1 MLTSNFL
8 LTLSFLFHLI
18 ATVVWIGGLV
28 TISFL
33 IEPIAK
39 RVLADRAPAARA
51 LDAAHLMDAIQKRF
65 QPLANLSLIVLLL
78 TGMVQLVNNRFYKG
92 LLQMDNVW
100 STAILLKHLAVI
112 AMIGVA
118 AYVTFSVQPAL
129 RRNALLVANGV
140 ENPVE
145 AARLQKQQTRLTRL
159 NLGLMVVVLIFTAL
173 ASAQ

>member
-18 ATVVWIGGLV
+18 ATVVWIGGLIV
-28 TISFL
+28 ISFV
-33 IEPIAK
+33 IEPITN
-39 RVLADRAPAARA
+39 RVLPDRAQIVRL
-51 LDAAHLMDAIQKRF
+51 LDAVQKRF

-100 STAILLKHLAVI
+100 SMAILLKHLAVA
-112 AMIGVA
+112 AMIGLA

-140 ENPVE
+140 ENPIE
-145 AARLQKQQTRLTRL
+145 AARLQTQQTRLTRL
-159 NLGLMVVVLIFTAL
+159 NLGLMILVLIFTAL

>member
-1 MLTSNFL
+1 MLTSSFL

-28 TISFL
+28 TITFL

-39 RVLADRAPAARA
+39 RVLTDRAEAARV
-51 LDAAHLMDAIQKRF
+51 LDAVQKRF

-78 TGMVQLVNNRFYKG
+78 TGMVQLVNNRFYRG
-92 LLQMDNVW
+92 LLQLDNTW
-100 STAILLKHLAVI
+100 SVTILLKHLAVG
-112 AMIGVA
+112 AMIALA

-129 RRNALLVANGV
+129 RRNALLVANDAA
-140 ENPVE
+140 NPAE
-145 AARLQKQQTRLTRL
+145 AARLQTQQTRLTRL
-159 NLGLMVVVLIFTAL
+159 NLGLMILVLVFTAL

>member
-33 IEPIAK
+33 IEPIAN
-39 RVLADRAPAARA
+39 RVLADRAQAARV
-51 LDAAHLMDAIQKRF
+51 LDAIQKRF

-112 AMIGVA
+112 AMIALA

-145 AARLQKQQTRLTRL
+145 AARLQAQQKRLTRL

>member
-33 IEPIAK
+33 IEPIAN
-39 RVLADRAPAARA
+39 RVLADRAQAAGV
-51 LDAAHLMDAIQKRF
+51 LDAIQKRF

-112 AMIGVA
+112 AMIALA

-145 AARLQKQQTRLTRL
+145 AARLQAQQKRLTRL

>member
-1 MLTSNFL
+1 MLTSSFL
-8 LTLSFLFHLI
+8 LTASFLFHLI

-28 TISFL
+28 TISFV
-33 IEPIAK
+33 IEPIVN
-39 RVLADRAPAARA
+39 RVLTNRAEAVRV
-51 LDAAHLMDAIQKRF
+51 LDAAHLMDAVQKRF

-100 STAILLKHLAVI
+100 STAILLKHLAV
-112 AMIGVA
+112 AVMIGLA

-129 RRNALLVANGV
+129 RHNALLVANGV
-140 ENPVE
+140 ENPIE
-145 AARLQKQQTRLTRL
+145 AARLQVQQTRLTRL
-159 NLGLMVVVLIFTAL
+159 NLGLMILVLVFTAL

>member
-33 IEPIAK
+33 IEPIAN
-39 RVLADRAPAARA
+39 RVLADRAQAARG
-51 LDAAHLMDAIQKRF
+51 LDAARLMDAVQKRF

-112 AMIGVA
+112 AMIALA

-145 AARLQKQQTRLTRL
+145 AARLQAQQKRLTRL

>member
-1 MLTSNFL
+1 MLTSSFL

-28 TISFL
+28 TITFL

-39 RVLADRAPAARA
+39 RLLTDRAEAARV
-51 LDAAHLMDAIQKRF
+51 LDAVQKRF

-78 TGMVQLVNNRFYKG
+78 TGMVQLVNNRFYRG
-92 LLQMDNVW
+92 LLQLDNNW
-100 STAILLKHLAVI
+100 SVAILLKHLVVG
-112 AMIGVA
+112 AMIALA

-140 ENPVE
+140 DNPIE
-145 AARLQKQQTRLTRL
+145 AARLTVQQTRLTRL
-159 NLGLMVVVLIFTAL
+159 NLGLMVLVLIFTAL

>member
-8 LTLSFLFHLI
+8 ITLSFLFHLI
-18 ATVVWIGGLV
+18 ATVVWVGGLV
-28 TISFL
+28 TISFV
-33 IEPIAK
+33 IQPIAQ
-39 RVLADRAPAARA
+39 RLLTDRGEAARV
-51 LDAAHLMDAIQKRF
+51 LDAARLMDAVQKRF

-92 LLQMDNVW
+92 LLQLDNVW
-100 STAILLKHLAVI
+100 SQAILFKHITVGV
-112 AMIGVA
+112 MIGLA

-140 ENPVE
+140 ENPTE
-145 AARLQKQQTRLTRL
+145 AARLQSQHTRLTRL
-159 NLGLMVVVLIFTAL
+159 NLGLMILVLIFTAF

>member
-8 LTLSFLFHLI
+8 LTASFLFHLI

-28 TISFL
+28 TISFV
-33 IEPIAK
+33 IEPIAN
-39 RVLADRAPAARA
+39 RVLTNRAEAARG

-100 STAILLKHLAVI
+100 SAAILLKHLAVG
-112 AMIGVA
+112 AMIAVA

-140 ENPVE
+140 ENPSE
-145 AARLQKQQTRLTRL
+145 AARLQSQNTRLTRL
-159 NLGLMVVVLIFTAL
+159 NLGLMVLVLIFTAL

>member
-1 MLTSNFL
+1 MLTSSFL
-8 LTLSFLFHLI
+8 LTASFLFHLI
-18 ATVVWIGGLV
+18 ATVVWVGGLV
-28 TISFL
+28 TISFV
-33 IEPIAK
+33 IEPITN
-39 RVLADRAPAARA
+39 RVLTNRAEAARV
-51 LDAAHLMDAIQKRF
+51 LDAVQKRF

-100 STAILLKHLAVI
+100 SAAILLKHLAVGVMI
-112 AMIGVA
+112 AVA

-145 AARLQKQQTRLTRL
+145 AARLQSQNTRLTRL
-159 NLGLMVVVLIFTAL
+159 NLGLMILVLIFTAL

>member
-1 MLTSNFL
+1 MLTSSFL
-8 LTLSFLFHLI
+8 LTASFLFHLI
-18 ATVVWIGGLV
+18 ATVVWVGGLV
-28 TISFL
+28 TISFV
-33 IEPIAK
+33 IEPIAN
-39 RVLADRAPAARA
+39 RVLTDRAEAARV
-51 LDAAHLMDAIQKRF
+51 LDAVQKRF

-100 STAILLKHLAVI
+100 SAAILLKHLAVGVMI
-112 AMIGVA
+112 AVA

-145 AARLQKQQTRLTRL
+145 AARLQSQNTRLTRL
-159 NLGLMVVVLIFTAL
+159 NLGLMILVLIFTAL

>member
-1 MLTSNFL
+1 MLTSSFL

-28 TISFL
+28 TLTFL
-33 IEPIAK
+33 IEPIAS
-39 RVLADRAPAARA
+39 RVLTDRGEVARV
-51 LDAAHLMDAIQKRF
+51 LDAVQKRF

-78 TGMVQLVNNRFYKG
+78 TGMVQLVNNRFYRG
-92 LLQMDNVW
+92 LLQLDNVW
-100 STAILLKHLAVI
+100 SVAILLKHLAVG
-112 AMIGVA
+112 AMIALA

-140 ENPVE
+140 ENPIE
-145 AARLQKQQTRLTRL
+145 AARLQAQNTRLTRL
-159 NLGLMVVVLIFTAL
+159 NLGLMILVLVFTAL